1 MIFAFDIEDDDNE
14 KRKKLIMKIQ
24 LRVFRSQS
32 LGKFVFVN
40 VGTFSEFHTT
50 LIFLPFWGKKTG
62 PILMKSS
69 GSGFSSFLEQHLL
82 DSAFRDI

>member
-14 KRKKLIMKIQ
+14 KREKNIITKIQ

-40 VGTFSEFHTT
+40 VGTFSEILSTFKD
-50 LIFLPFWGKKTG
+50 LIFLPF
-62 PILMKSS
+62 
-69 GSGFSSFLEQHLL
+69 
-82 DSAFRDI
+82 